1 MMRSNLDDVP
11 VYARRA
17 DAVSARHYNLWR
29 LARAR
34 LTLPLRLPLPG
45 LKGLELIVGDDA
57 WVCVDPALGDLPV
70 LAWGAFDSA
79 SREALDQPVAC
90 ELRYYHVAAS
100 MVRAPALKI
109 LERALAARLDAGR
122 AASD

>member
-1 MMRSNLDDVP
+1 MTHANLDHVP

-29 LARAR
+29 LARSR
-34 LTLPLRLPLPG
+34 LALPG
-45 LKGLELIVGDDA
+45 LKGLELIVADDA

-70 LAWGAFDSA
+70 LAWAAFDIG
-79 SREALDQPVAC
+79 SRDALDRSVAC

-100 MVRAPALKI
+100 MVRARV
-109 LERALAARLDAGR
+109 LEIMEDTLSARLDARRG
-122 AASD
+122 SDD

>member
-1 MMRSNLDDVP
+1 MRPDLSEVP

-34 LTLPLRLPLPG
+34 LGLPLRVPLPG
-45 LKGLELIVGDDA
+45 LKGLELVVADDA

-70 LAWGAFDSA
+70 LAWAAFDTA
-79 SREALDQPVAC
+79 ARDALDRPVAC

-100 MVRAPALKI
+100 MVRARV
-109 LERALAARLDAGR
+109 LEIMEAALAARLEAGR
-122 AASD
+122 AGET